1 MKETASAFH
10 RAEEH
15 PDESLTLVSAIA
27 RLPSD
32 PDRGFRFIG
41 FGPQER
47 SVSWEELRAEG
58 AERAAHLAGKGLS
71 PGDRLALVIA
81 DGPEFVLSFV
91 GAVMAGIVPVPV
103 FPPATARAIEQ
114 YGDTLMRILEVAGAG
129 VVLSSGPTAVVLES
143 LLAGKGAAREV
154 WKVETVFAGDPPP
167 FTPPPVSPSDLCFLQ
182 FTSGSTSSPRGVM
195 VTHANLVA
203 NARAYLGPQGL
214 DCRPADDGVSWLPL
228 FHDMG
233 LIGFVLTPLIGDVP
247 VSILS
252 TSAFGRDPRIWL
264 REIHRRRATIT
275 YAPNFAYAHVTRRVR
290 EEDVKTL
297 DLSCLRVAG
306 CGAEPIHAPTLRAFA
321 ERFAAAGF
329 DPAALLPSYGLAEST
344 LAVSFHRRGT
354 GMHTDA
360 VDPEALKRGQSVPV
374 PPGFP
379 SPAELVCCG
388 TAFAGHEIAIFDE
401 RGRTLG
407 ERSVGEIALKGPSVT
422 AGYCNAPDAT
432 AESWRDGWFFTGDL
446 GYLHSGELYV
456 CGRRK
461 DLIIVRGANYHPQDI
476 EWAVRDLPGVRR
488 GNVAAFSIREGDGVE
503 RLALIAEA
511 DPRDAAGLPRAIAR
525 RVSESVGLAPD
536 FVAVVSSGA
545 LPRTS
550 SGKLQRA
557 RARQLLLAGAM
568 PVLAAKGLEALGID
582 ASAIPVAAARPRD
595 SGLTELPG

>member
-1 MKETASAFH
+1 MKETASAFK
-10 RAEEH
+10 AEEH
-15 PDESLTLVSAIA
+15 ADESLTLVSAIA

-47 SVSWEELRAEG
+47 SFSWDELRREAG
-58 AERAAHLAGKGLS
+58 KRAAHLAGSGLS
-71 PGDRLALVIA
+71 PGHRLALVIP

-91 GAVMAGIVPVPV
+91 AAVMAGLVPVPV

-114 YGDTLMRILEVAGAG
+114 YGDTLTRILEVADASA
-129 VVLSSGPTAVVLES
+129 VLSSGPTAGTLES
-143 LLAGKGAAREV
+143 LLAGKGDSREV
-154 WKVETVFAGDPPP
+154 LKVETVFSGEPPP
-167 FTPPPVSPSDLCFLQ
+167 FTPPRASPSDLCFLQ
-182 FTSGSTSSPRGVM
+182 FTSGSTSAPRGVM

-203 NARAYLGPQGL
+203 NARAYLGSHGL
-214 DCRPADDGVSWLPL
+214 DCRPDDVGVSWLPL

-247 VSILS
+247 VSIIS
-252 TSAFGRDPRIWL
+252 TTAFGRDPRIWL

-290 EEDVKTL
+290 EEDLKTL
-297 DLSCLRVAG
+297 DLECLRVAG
-306 CGAEPIHAPTLRAFA
+306 CGAEPVHAPTLRAFA
-321 ERFAAAGF
+321 ARFAPAGF
-329 DPAALLPSYGLAEST
+329 QAEALLPSYGLAEST

-360 VDPEALKRGQSVPV
+360 VDPEALKRGRAVSVA
-374 PPGFP
+374 PGFT

-388 TAFAGHEIAIFDE
+388 TAFPKHQITIFDE
-401 RGRTLG
+401 RGRPVP
-407 ERSVGEIALKGPSVT
+407 ERTVGEVALKGPSVT
-422 AGYCNAPDAT
+422 GGYFNAPDAT
-432 AESWRDGWFFTGDL
+432 DESWRDGWFFTGDL
-446 GYLHSGELYV
+446 GYLDSGELYV

-461 DLIIVRGANYHPQDI
+461 DLIIVMGANYHPQDI

-488 GNVAAFSIREGDGVE
+488 GNVAAFSIEEDGGE

-511 DPRDAAGLPRAIAR
+511 DPRDAADLPRAIAL
-525 RVSESVGLAPD
+525 RVRESVGLDPD

-557 RARQLLLAGAM
+557 RARHLLIAGAL
-568 PVLAAKGLEALGID
+568 PVLAGKGLEALGLD
-582 ASAIPVAAARPRD
+582 TSAIPAAAARPRD
-595 SGLTELPG
+595 SGLTELPN

>member
-1 MKETASAFH
+1 MEETASAFH
-10 RAEEH
+10 KAEEH
-15 PDESLTLVSAIA
+15 ADESLTLVSAIA

-32 PDRGFRFIG
+32 PERGFRFIG

-47 SVSWEELRAEG
+47 AFSWDELRREAG
-58 AERAAHLAGKGLS
+58 KRAAHLAGSGLS
-71 PGDRLALVIA
+71 PGDRLALVIS

-91 GAVMAGIVPVPV
+91 AAVMAGIVPVPV

-114 YGDTLMRILEVAGAG
+114 YGDTLTRILEVADAS
-129 VVLSSGPTAVVLES
+129 VVLSSGPTAAILES
-143 LLAGKGAAREV
+143 LLAGKGAARQV
-154 WKVETVFAGDPPP
+154 WTVETVFAGEPPP
-167 FTPPPVSPSDLCFLQ
+167 FTPPRVSPSDLCFLQ

-203 NARAYLGPQGL
+203 NARAYLGPHGL
-214 DCRPADDGVSWLPL
+214 DCRPADVGVSWLPL

-247 VSILS
+247 VSIIS
-252 TSAFGRDPRIWL
+252 TGAFGRDPRIWL
-264 REIHRRRATIT
+264 REIHRRRASIT

-290 EEDVKTL
+290 EEDLKTL

-321 ERFAAAGF
+321 ERFAPAGF
-329 DPAALLPSYGLAEST
+329 QADALLPSYGLAEST

-354 GMHTDA
+354 GMHTDR
-360 VDPEALKRGQSVPV
+360 VDPEALKRGESVAV

-388 TAFAGHEIAIFDE
+388 TAFPGHEIAVFDE
-401 RGRTLG
+401 RGRL
-407 ERSVGEIALKGPSVT
+407 ELARRVGEIALKGPSVT
-422 AGYCNAPDAT
+422 SGYFNAPEAT

-446 GYLHSGELYV
+446 GYLESGELHV

-488 GNVAAFSIREGDGVE
+488 GNVAAFSIREVGGLE

-511 DPRDAAGLPRAIAR
+511 DPRDAADLPGAIALR
-525 RVSESVGLAPD
+525 IRESVGLDPD

-568 PVLAAKGLEALGID
+568 TVLAG
-582 ASAIPVAAARPRD
+582 
-595 SGLTELPG
+595 